1 MKKRPAMK
9 RLHRNLFVSTL
20 AFCFLAFN
28 FIGEQTNA
36 KHSGA
41 AETTA
46 TPPKTT
52 PTKSV
57 KPVSKSTPK
66 PTPKAK
72 TTPKATAKKI
82 PDAKNKP
89 DQKKA
94 DAKNKPP
101 AKSNDA
107 PKTDAK
113 TGEQIIVTA
122 TNVTVRQ
129 QATAK
134 SARLSSVKLGKILP
148 VVKRGQS
155 FYQVEYESGKTGW
168 ISTGYTRDFDGEK
181 RETIYREI
189 GDKYSKTKTIE
200 MANAAEVT
208 EFLRTAQAFAKTDE
222 ARADIAYKRFQF
234 TAAALKAIPFGK
246 GDQFPYKN
254 FIKANEKDVVYSE
267 PSGEWYV
274 RTESLWDLH
283 EKFVK
288 TPLAEEIAWT
298 AANTTIP
305 GECEGYIN
313 CYLYNIRA
321 QDGEY
326 LNFYPNGKHAQQA
339 LINIGSYLEPVV
351 ADIKDKAVYTPPSDI
366 SDRAEFNRF
375 LTELRAIVSKPSN
388 IEKNKV
394 LKQINDLGEG
404 YK

>member
-1 MKKRPAMK
+1 MTKIS
-9 RLHRNLFVSTL
+9 RNSIVL
-20 AFCFLAFN
+20 ALAVCFLAFN
-28 FIGEQTNA
+28 FIGETA
-36 KHSGA
+36 K
-41 AETTA
+41 AELLNSA
-46 TPPKTT
+46 MPT
-52 PTKSV
+52 PTAKKSPA
-57 KPVSKSTPK
+57 KTASKATPK
-66 PTPKAK
+66 PTAKTKATPTAKAK
-72 TTPKATAKKI
+72 ATPPPPKTKANQKTADTKTK
-82 PDAKNKP
+82 
-89 DQKKA
+89 Q
-94 DAKNKPP
+94 P
-101 AKSNDA
+101 AKSNDT
-107 PKTDAK
+107 PKANAK

-134 SARLSSVKLGKILP
+134 SSKLATVKLGKVLP
-148 VVKRGQS
+148 IVKRGTS
-155 FYQVEYESGKTGW
+155 FYQVEYESGKSGW
-168 ISTGYTRDFDGEK
+168 ISTTYTRDFDNDK

-189 GDKYSKTKTIE
+189 GGKYANSKKIE
-200 MANAAEVT
+200 MANAVEVT
-208 EFLRTAQAFAKTDE
+208 DFLRNAQAYAKTDD
-222 ARADIAYKRFQF
+222 ARADFAFKRMQF
-234 TAAALKAIPFGK
+234 IAAALRTIPFGK
-246 GDQFPYKN
+246 GEQFPYKT
-254 FIKANEKDVVYSE
+254 FLKENERDVVYSE

-298 AANTTIP
+298 AAQTSIP

-326 LNFYPNGKHAQQA
+326 INFYPNGKYTQKA
-339 LINIGSYLEPVV
+339 LINIGNYLEPFV
-351 ADIKDKAVYTPPSDI
+351 ADIKEKSVYTPPSDI